1 MTFREI
7 RYDVEDGVCTVMAA
21 PPVHLLTRLIATA

>member
-21 PPVHLLTRLIATA
+21 RPFTSSRD